1 MDIEIPRPK
10 PSNAPSRWLAMQGAQ
25 SMMALAN
32 WPSYWMARFLGRGS
46 SSLRFR
52 QGFSFPKPTP
62 NEAGTLLLLGAHGV
76 KFSDAPDP
84 VRLTWGLDSRDRI
97 ITTPTGIRFHLPSI
111 DGLVLAET
119 YLYDI
124 HFCGADLH
132 GKTVVDVGANVGD
145 TALYFAERGAEVL
158 AFEPDPMNFQGLL
171 ANLEL
176 NPSLRPRVHPFPF
189 AVGTDGEVAFHVGLG
204 GGSGMYESA
213 GTVRSVKSVSLETL
227 LKGRDRVYL
236 LKSDCKG
243 AEYELA
249 RQPAMRRFD
258 HLAIEYL
265 LDLTGT
271 SPGRSPADPAARES
285 ARTGVRA
292 LESLQAQL
300 HAAPAQPARNPRSRF
315 RPGGARSPSWVRRK
329 YLGTPGKLADD
340 LSRDHRFPPGSTS
353 RGQSI

>member
-258 HLAIEYL
+258 HLAIEYYWI
-265 LDLTGT
+265 
-271 SPGRSPADPAARES
+271 SPGLPPGEAPLTVLLERVRELGFGRWRAFKHNSTPLPLSQHGILEADFDPA
-285 ARTGVRA
+285 G
-292 LESLQAQL
+292 L
-300 HAAPAQPARNPRSRF
+300 AP
-315 RPGGARSPSWVRRK
+315 RPGS
-329 YLGTPGKLADD
+329 D
-340 LSRDHRFPPGSTS
+340 GSTS
-353 RGQSI
+353 ERQGS